1 MNMRAAVITRP
12 GGPEVLEVLERPTP
26 EPKAGEILVRV
37 HASALNRADL
47 LQRAGQYPAPP
58 GAPQDIPG
66 MEFAG
71 EVAALGAGVTTW
83 RLGDRVFGIT
93 PGGGNAEYVVSDAGA
108 AAPIPDTLSWIDA
121 AAIPEAFITAYDALV
136 TQAAVRAGERVL
148 IHAVGSGVGLA
159 AVQLGATVRCRSVRH
174 CSHRGQNRTRTR
186 VWIGGWRRRRR
197 TTSTCIPPAAS
208 DGPVGRES
216 TSRSTWWRAPISRR
230 AFVRA
235 ALRGRIMIIGTVAG
249 REATI
254 PAGMVLGKRLTL
266 RGTALR
272 TRSLDE
278 KRAVT
283 AAFVRDV
290 VPHFAS
296 GKLRATVD
304 QVFALDEI
312 AAAHERLASNRTFGK
327 VVLRVAAEWI
337 AELTTVSPRGRIA
350 EKPGD
355 EGLGDAVVERLVA
368 AERVAGILDVV
379 LDLARVGAAVRRVR
393 AGHAA
398 VVVEQPAVRRPGR
411 HGAGVGLNVLFEYI
425 NTVFQV
431 RRIHARSLPNLALS
445 DLSQIFGY
453 TCISPTAPTFDIAP
467 LTNVAFS
474 VSITP
479 NTTAGGTP
487 SRYASRTA

>member
-1 MNMRAAVITRP
+1 MRAAVITRP

-159 AVQLGATVRCRSVRH
+159 AVQLARLCDAVPYGTARTADKIERA
-174 CSHRGQNRTRTR
+174 RGYGLEDGVVVTDN
-186 VWIGGWRRRRR
+186 VDV
-197 TTSTCIPPAAS
+197 IPPAAERWTGGKGIDITLDLVAGAYLAAS
-208 DGPVGRES
+208 I
-216 TSRSTWWRAPISRR
+216 RA
-230 AFVRA
+230 A

-304 QVFALDEI
+304 HVFALDEI

-327 VVLRVAAEWI
+327 VVLRVAAE
-337 AELTTVSPRGRIA
+337 
-350 EKPGD
+350 
-355 EGLGDAVVERLVA
+355 
-368 AERVAGILDVV
+368 
-379 LDLARVGAAVRRVR
+379 
-393 AGHAA
+393 
-398 VVVEQPAVRRPGR
+398 
-411 HGAGVGLNVLFEYI
+411 
-425 NTVFQV
+425 
-431 RRIHARSLPNLALS
+431 
-445 DLSQIFGY
+445 
-453 TCISPTAPTFDIAP
+453 
-467 LTNVAFS
+467 
-474 VSITP
+474 
-479 NTTAGGTP
+479 
-487 SRYASRTA
+487 